1 MIRLTMN
8 MDNTLFDTQPGIE
21 PVEPVA
27 VALESA
33 DHPWRAILLVS
44 GTVLLTVLLVMIPV
58 DLVQGLGNFGYLSVF
73 LLTLLASAT
82 LVLPSPALGAALLG
96 GAALNPW
103 IVGIVAGIAAGL
115 GESTGY
121 LAGLGGS
128 TFAARSRFYS
138 PIERWVHRWG
148 ILTIFILAG
157 IPSPLID
164 LAGIAA
170 GTMRMSFWQY
180 MVACL
185 AGKTVRFIGVAW
197 VGHWFL

>member
-1 MIRLTMN
+1 MTINNPLP
-8 MDNTLFDTQPGIE
+8 DTQPAVTFLDRVDPAAK
-21 PVEPVA
+21 PVGR
-27 VALESA
+27 L
-33 DHPWRAILLVS
+33 WRSILLVL
-44 GTVLLTVLLVMIPV
+44 GTVLLTVILVMIPV
-58 DLVQGLGNFGYLSVF
+58 DLVQRLGNFGYLSVF
-73 LLTLLASAT
+73 LLTLLSSAT

-103 IVGIVAGIAAGL
+103 IVGIIAGIAAGL

-121 LAGLGGS
+121 LAGLGSS
-128 TFAARSRFYS
+128 TFAARSRFY
-138 PIERWVHRWG
+138 PHIERWVRRWG

-170 GTMRMSFWQY
+170 GTLRMSFWRY
-180 MVACL
+180 MLACL

>member
-1 MIRLTMN
+1 MLSN
-8 MDNTLFDTQPGIE
+8 TQPGVE
-21 PVEPVA
+21 PVESVA
-27 VALESA
+27 VPPASA
-33 DHPWRAILLVS
+33 NYPWRSILLVS
-44 GTVLLTVLLVMIPV
+44 GTVLLTGALVMIPV
-58 DLVQGLGNFGYLSVF
+58 ELVQGLGNFGYLSVF

-103 IVGIVAGIAAGL
+103 MVGIMAGIAAGL

-121 LAGLGGS
+121 LAGLGS
-128 TFAARSRFYS
+128 SAFAVRSRFY
-138 PIERWVHRWG
+138 PAIERWVKRWG
-148 ILTIFILAG
+148 VLTIFVLAT

-170 GTMRMSFWQY
+170 GTLRMSFWRY
-180 MVACL
+180 LVACL

-197 VGHWFL
+197 VGHWFI

>member
-1 MIRLTMN
+1 MRLTIS
-8 MDNTLFDTQPGIE
+8 MDNIRSDTQSGIK
-21 PVEPVA
+21 PVKPV
-27 VALESA
+27 VVPLESA
-33 DHPWRAILLVS
+33 DHPWRSILLVV
-44 GTVLLTVLLVMIPV
+44 GTVLLTVALVMIPV

-82 LVLPSPALGAALLG
+82 LVFPSPALGAALLG

-103 IVGIVAGIAAGL
+103 IVGVVAGIAAGL

-121 LAGLGGS
+121 LAGLGSS
-128 TFAARSRFYS
+128 TFAVRSRLYPS
-138 PIERWVHRWG
+138 IERWVHRWG

-170 GTMRMSFWQY
+170 GTLRMSFWRY
-180 MVACL
+180 MLACL